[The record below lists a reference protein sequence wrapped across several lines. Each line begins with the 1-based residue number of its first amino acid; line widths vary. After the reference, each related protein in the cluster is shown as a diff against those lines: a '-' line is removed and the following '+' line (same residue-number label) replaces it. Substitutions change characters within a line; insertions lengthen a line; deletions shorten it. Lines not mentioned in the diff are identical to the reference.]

1 MKKSYFALYITKCQK
16 MYARI
21 TKTVTTTRPIDVQEV
36 LRFADEMVFAKTG
49 EHLDDMQKAIL
60 LGVWEGQKYSQIA
73 EASYC
78 SEGHIRNIASKLWK
92 LLSNILDEEVTQS
105 NLRSALERRQL
116 FIISENSGN
125 DFFIGNVNVCKDSQS
140 SEIPKT
146 RSPSTPTSD
155 TSQPQTRLD
164 LADAPHISSLS
175 DSPDGD
181 SSHARTSELATLEKS
196 IVQDKCNIAAILGIS
211 GIGKTALSLHLL
223 PKIQHNFEYVI
234 WRSLR
239 HSPPLETTLKNLLE
253 FLLNKPEIELPTS
266 IPDRLSLL
274 MEYLR
279 KNRCLIILDDVQT
292 ILGSGQ
298 LAGNYRPECE
308 NYSILFRQI
317 GETTHN
323 SCLIL
328 NSWEPP
334 REITALKGENSPVR
348 SLQLKGIGAAAAEIF
363 RQKSLLNPE
372 TWENLINAY
381 QGNPLWLK
389 IVATTIQEIFRGRVA
404 EFLKYDMLFLGEEL
418 AATLHP
424 QINRLSEL
432 EKQLISRLSREVN
445 PVSIE
450 QLLKDAELSP
460 SELFNA
466 LQSLGRRSLVE
477 IEEQENE
484 TLFSVCPV
492 VRQYVISNPVN

>member
-1 MKKSYFALYITKCQK
+1 MDVKK
-16 MYARI
+16 
-21 TKTVTTTRPIDVQEV
+21 V
-36 LRFADEMVFAKTG
+36 LKLADDMVFAKTG
-49 EHLDDMQKAIL
+49 EHLDDLQEAIL
-60 LGVWEGQKYSQIA
+60 AGVWEGQKYSQIA

-78 SEGHIRNIASKLWK
+78 SEGHVRNIASKLWK
-92 LLSNILDEEVTQS
+92 RLSNVLGEEVTQS
-105 NLRSALERRQL
+105 NLRSALERQQL
-116 FIISENSGN
+116 FIVSSNFGN
-125 DFFIGNVNVCKDSQS
+125 DFIHIGNVNVCTDTQSPEVPKD
-140 SEIPKT
+140 
-146 RSPSTPTSD
+146 RSASTPDIST
-155 TSQPQTRLD
+155 PQTRLD
-164 LADAPHISSLS
+164 LADAPHISLLC

-181 SSHARTSELATLEKS
+181 SFASRTSELATLEKS
-196 IVQDKCNIAAILGIS
+196 IVQENCNIAAILGIS
-211 GIGKTALSLHLL
+211 GIGKTALSLHLIRQ
-223 PKIQHNFEYVI
+223 IQHNFEYVI

-253 FLLNKPEIELPTS
+253 FLLNKPEIELPSS

-279 KNRCLIILDDVQT
+279 KNRYLIILDDVQA
-292 ILGSGQ
+292 ILSSGQ

-348 SLQLKGIGAAAAEIF
+348 TLQLKGIGTAATEIL

-372 TWENLINAY
+372 TWENLINTY
-381 QGNPLWLK
+381 RGNPLWLK

-432 EKQLISRLSREVN
+432 EKKLISQLSREAN

-460 SELFNA
+460 SELFNG

-477 IEEQENE
+477 TEEQENE
-484 TLFSVCPV
+484 MLFNLCPV
-492 VRQYVISNPVN
+492 VRQYVISNPVC

>member
-1 MKKSYFALYITKCQK
+1 MSDIIQSSSIFSIPMDA
-16 MYARI
+16 
-21 TKTVTTTRPIDVQEV
+21 QEV
-36 LRFADEMVFAKTG
+36 LRFADDLIFAKMG
-49 EHLDDMQKAIL
+49 EHLDDLQKAIL

-73 EASYC
+73 ETSYC
-78 SEGHIRNIASKLWK
+78 SEGHVRNIASKLWK
-92 LLSNILDEEVTQS
+92 RLSNVLDEEVTQS
-105 NLRSALERRQL
+105 NLRSTLERRQL
-116 FIISENSGN
+116 FIVSSNFGN
-125 DFFIGNVNVCKDSQS
+125 DFLHIGNVNVCTDSQS
-140 SEIPKT
+140 PEIPKT

-155 TSQPQTRLD
+155 TCQPQTRLD
-164 LADAPHISSLS
+164 LADAPHISSLC
-175 DSPDGD
+175 D
-181 SSHARTSELATLEKS
+181 RTSELATLEKW
-196 IVQDKCNIAAILGIS
+196 IVQEKCTLATISGLS
-211 GIGKTALSLHLL
+211 GIGKTALSLHLIQ
-223 PKIQHNFEYVI
+223 KIQHNFEYVI

-239 HSPPLETTLKNLLE
+239 HSPPLETILKNLLE
-253 FLLNKPEIELPTS
+253 FLLNQPEIELPSS

-292 ILGSGQ
+292 ILSSGQ

-348 SLQLKGIGAAAAEIF
+348 SLQLKGIGTAAAEIF

-372 TWENLINAY
+372 TWENLINTY
-381 QGNPLWLK
+381 RGNPLWLK
-389 IVATTIQEIFRGRVA
+389 IVANTIQEIFRGRVA
-404 EFLKYDMLFLGEEL
+404 DFLKYDRLFLGEEL
-418 AATLHP
+418 AATLYP

-432 EKQLISRLSREVN
+432 EKNLICRLSREAN
-445 PVSIE
+445 SVSIE
-450 QLLKDAELSP
+450 QLLQNADLSP
-460 SELFNA
+460 SELFNG
-466 LQSLGRRSLVE
+466 LQSLGRRSFVE

-484 TLFSVCPV
+484 TLFSVCHV
-492 VRQYVISNPVN
+492 VRQYVISNPVG

>member
-1 MKKSYFALYITKCQK
+1 MDVKK
-16 MYARI
+16 
-21 TKTVTTTRPIDVQEV
+21 V
-36 LRFADEMVFAKTG
+36 LKLADDMVFAKTG
-49 EHLDDMQKAIL
+49 EHLDDLQKAIL

-73 EASYC
+73 ETSYC

-92 LLSNILDEEVTQS
+92 RLSNVLGEEVTQS
-105 NLRSALERRQL
+105 NLRSALERQQL
-116 FIISENSGN
+116 FIVSSNFGN
-125 DFFIGNVNVCKDSQS
+125 DFLHIGNVNVCTDTQS
-140 SEIPKT
+140 PEIPKE

-155 TSQPQTRLD
+155 TSKPQTRVD

-175 DSPDGD
+175 D
-181 SSHARTSELATLEKS
+181 RTSELATLEKS
-196 IVQDKCNIAAILGIS
+196 IVQEKCNLAAILGIS
-211 GIGKTALSLHLL
+211 GIGKTALSLHLIQ
-223 PKIQHNFEYVI
+223 KIQHNFECVI

-279 KNRCLIILDDVQT
+279 KNRCLIILDDVQA

-298 LAGNYRPECE
+298 LAGNYRRDCE

-348 SLQLKGIGAAAAEIF
+348 TLQLKGICAAATEIF

-381 QGNPLWLK
+381 RGNPLWLK

-432 EKQLISRLSREVN
+432 EKKLISQLSREAN

-460 SELFNA
+460 SELFNG

-477 IEEQENE
+477 TEEQENE
-484 TLFSVCPV
+484 MLFNLCPV
-492 VRQYVISNPVN
+492 VRQYVISNPVC

>member
-1 MKKSYFALYITKCQK
+1 MN
-16 MYARI
+16 
-21 TKTVTTTRPIDVQEV
+21 VQEV
-36 LRFADEMVFAKTG
+36 LRFADDMVFAKTG
-49 EHLDDMQKAIL
+49 EHLEDLQKAIL
-60 LGVWEGQKYSQIA
+60 LGVWKGQKYSKIA
-73 EASYC
+73 EESHC
-78 SEGHIRNIASKLWK
+78 TEGHVRNVASELWQ
-92 LLSNILDEEVTQS
+92 LLSDVLGENVNKL
-105 NLRSALERRQL
+105 NFRSALERSQ
-116 FIISENSGN
+116 FAYFSNYGKNSLQ
-125 DFFIGNVNVCKDSQS
+125 IGNVNVCDNSLQAP
-140 SEIPKT
+140 EIPKT
-146 RSPSTPTSD
+146 RSPSTPTPD
-155 TSQPQTRLD
+155 TSKPQTRLD
-164 LADAPHISSLS
+164 LADAPHISSLC
-175 DSPDGD
+175 D
-181 SSHARTSELATLEKS
+181 RTSQLATLEKW
-196 IVQDKCNIAAILGIS
+196 IVQENCNIAAILGIS
-211 GIGKTALSLHLL
+211 GIGKTALSLHLI

-239 HSPPLETTLKNLLE
+239 HSPPLETTLKNLIQFIANQYPPNPPLPRGGE
-253 FLLNKPEIELPTS
+253 EGFLPTS

-279 KNRCLIILDDVQT
+279 KNRCLVILDDVQT
-292 ILGSGQ
+292 LLSSGQ
-298 LAGNYRPECE
+298 LAGNYRPDCE

-334 REITALKGENSPVR
+334 REITALKGEKSPVR
-348 SLQLKGIGAAAAEIF
+348 TLKLKGIGAAAAEIF
-363 RQKSLLNPE
+363 RQKSLLNSE
-372 TWENLINAY
+372 KWENLINTY
-381 QGNPLWLK
+381 RGNPLWLK

-418 AATLHP
+418 AANLHP

-432 EKQLISRLSREVN
+432 EKKLISQLSRKAN

-460 SELFNA
+460 SELFNG

-477 IEEQENE
+477 TEEQENE
-484 TLFSVCPV
+484 TLFNLCPV

>member
-1 MKKSYFALYITKCQK
+1 M
-16 MYARI
+16 
-21 TKTVTTTRPIDVQEV
+21 
-36 LRFADEMVFAKTG
+36 
-49 EHLDDMQKAIL
+49 
-60 LGVWEGQKYSQIA
+60 
-73 EASYC
+73 
-78 SEGHIRNIASKLWK
+78 
-92 LLSNILDEEVTQS
+92 
-105 NLRSALERRQL
+105 
-116 FIISENSGN
+116 
-125 DFFIGNVNVCKDSQS
+125 
-140 SEIPKT
+140 
-146 RSPSTPTSD
+146 
-155 TSQPQTRLD
+155 
-164 LADAPHISSLS
+164 S

-181 SSHARTSELATLEKS
+181 SSHARTSELATLEKW
-196 IVQDKCNIAAILGIS
+196 IVQENCNIAAISGLS
-211 GIGKTALSLHLL
+211 GIGKTALSLHLIQ
-223 PKIQHNFEYVI
+223 KIQHNFEYVI

-253 FLLNKPEIELPTS
+253 FLLNKPEIELPSS

-308 NYSILFRQI
+308 NYNILFRQI

-334 REITALKGENSPVR
+334 REITALKGDNSPVR
-348 SLQLKGIGAAAAEIF
+348 TLQLKGIGAAAAEIF

-432 EKQLISRLSREVN
+432 EKQLISRLSREAN

-450 QLLKDAELSP
+450 QLLKDADLSP

-477 IEEQENE
+477 TEEQENE

>member
-1 MKKSYFALYITKCQK
+1 LPKIWFSPKS
-16 MYARI
+16 
-21 TKTVTTTRPIDVQEV
+21 
-36 LRFADEMVFAKTG
+36 G
-49 EHLDDMQKAIL
+49 EHLDDLQEAIL
-60 LGVWEGQKYSQIA
+60 RGAWKGQRYSKIA
-73 EASYC
+73 EEPHC
-78 SEGHIRNIASKLWK
+78 TEGHVRNVASELWQV
-92 LLSNILDEEVTQS
+92 LSDVLGEELNKS
-105 NLRSALERRQL
+105 NFKTTLERCR
-116 FIISENSGN
+116 FSIISSKFAKDCTQIN
-125 DFFIGNVNVCKDSQS
+125 NVNVCGDTLQPPEVPKD
-140 SEIPKT
+140 

-181 SSHARTSELATLEKS
+181 SFASRTSELATLEKS
-196 IVQDKCNIAAILGIS
+196 IVQEKCNIAAILGIS
-211 GIGKTALSLHLL
+211 GIGKTALSLHLIQ
-223 PKIQHNFEYVI
+223 KIQHNFEYVI

-253 FLLNKPEIELPTS
+253 FLLNKPEIELPSS

-292 ILGSGQ
+292 ILSSGQ

-348 SLQLKGIGAAAAEIF
+348 TLQLKGIGAAATEIF

-372 TWENLINAY
+372 TWENLINTY

-432 EKQLISRLSREVN
+432 EKKLISRLSREVN

-460 SELFNA
+460 SELFNG

-477 IEEQENE
+477 TEEEENE
-484 TLFSVCPV
+484 TLFNLCPV
-492 VRQYVISNPVN
+492 VRQYLILNPVS

>member
-1 MKKSYFALYITKCQK
+1 M
-16 MYARI
+16 
-21 TKTVTTTRPIDVQEV
+21 DVQEV
-36 LRFADEMVFAKTG
+36 LRFADEMVFTKTG
-49 EHLDDMQKAIL
+49 EHLDDLQKAIL
-60 LGVWEGQKYSQIA
+60 LGVWKGQKHSTIA
-73 EASYC
+73 EESHRT
-78 SEGHIRNIASKLWK
+78 EGHVRNVASELWQI
-92 LLSNILDEEVTQS
+92 LSEVFDEEINKS
-105 NLRSALERRQL
+105 NLKTAMERWQVS
-116 FIISENSGN
+116 IVSSKIAK
-125 DFFIGNVNVCKDSQS
+125 DFVGICNVNVSTDSQS

-155 TSQPQTRLD
+155 ISKPQTRLD
-164 LADAPHISSLS
+164 LADAPHISLLC

-181 SSHARTSELATLEKS
+181 SFASRTSELATLEKW
-196 IVQDKCNIAAILGIS
+196 IVQEKCNLAAISGLS
-211 GIGKTALSLHLL
+211 GIGKTALSLHLIQ
-223 PKIQHNFEYVI
+223 KIQHNFEYVI

-239 HSPPLETTLKNLLE
+239 HCPPLETTLKNLLK
-253 FLLNKPEIELPTS
+253 FLLNQPEIELPTS

-292 ILGSGQ
+292 ILSSGQ

-308 NYSILFRQI
+308 NYSILFKQI

-348 SLQLKGIGAAAAEIF
+348 TLQLKGIGAAATEIF
-363 RQKSLLNPE
+363 RQKRLLNPE

-381 QGNPLWLK
+381 RGNPLWLK

-404 EFLKYDMLFLGEEL
+404 DFLKYDRLFLGEEL

-432 EKQLISRLSREVN
+432 EKKLISRLSREAN
-445 PVSIE
+445 SVSIE
-450 QLLKDAELSP
+450 QLLQDAELSP
-460 SELFNA
+460 SELFNG

-477 IEEQENE
+477 IEEMENE

-492 VRQYVISNPVN
+492 VRQYVLSNPVC

>member
-1 MKKSYFALYITKCQK
+1 M
-16 MYARI
+16 
-21 TKTVTTTRPIDVQEV
+21 DVKEV
-36 LRFADEMVFAKTG
+36 LRFADDLVFAKTG
-49 EHLDDMQKAIL
+49 EHLEDLQEAIL
-60 LGVWEGQKYSQIA
+60 RGVWEGQKYSQIA
-73 EASYC
+73 EASHC

-92 LLSNILDEEVTQS
+92 RLSNVLDEEVTQS
-105 NLRSALERRQL
+105 NLRSTLERRQV
-116 FIISENSGN
+116 FIVSQNFGN
-125 DFFIGNVNVCKDSQS
+125 DFVFCNVNVSTDSQS
-140 SEIPKT
+140 PEVPKE

-175 DSPDGD
+175 D
-181 SSHARTSELATLEKS
+181 RTSELATLEKW
-196 IVQDKCNIAAILGIS
+196 IVQEKCTLAAISGLS
-211 GIGKTALSLHLL
+211 GIGKTALSLHLI

-253 FLLNKPEIELPTS
+253 FLLNQPEIELPSS

-292 ILGSGQ
+292 ILSSGQ

-334 REITALKGENSPVR
+334 KEITALKGENSPVR
-348 SLQLKGIGAAAAEIF
+348 TLQLKGIGAAAAEIL

-381 QGNPLWLK
+381 RGNPLWLK

-432 EKQLISRLSREVN
+432 EKNLICRLSREAN
-445 PVSIE
+445 SVSIE
-450 QLLKDAELSP
+450 QLLQDADLSP
-460 SELFNA
+460 SDLFNG

-484 TLFSVCPV
+484 SLFNLCPV
-492 VRQYVISNPVN
+492 VRQYLISNPVN

>member
-1 MKKSYFALYITKCQK
+1 M
-16 MYARI
+16 
-21 TKTVTTTRPIDVQEV
+21 DVKEV
-36 LRFADEMVFAKTG
+36 LRFAEDMVFAKTG
-49 EHLDDMQKAIL
+49 EHLDDLQEAIL
-60 LGVWEGQKYSQIA
+60 RGAWKGQRYSKIA
-73 EASYC
+73 EESHC
-78 SEGHIRNIASKLWK
+78 TEGHVRNVASELWQV
-92 LLSNILDEEVTQS
+92 LSDILGEELNKS
-105 NLRSALERRQL
+105 NFKTTLERCR
-116 FIISENSGN
+116 FSIISSKFAKDCTQIN
-125 DFFIGNVNVCKDSQS
+125 NVNVCGDTLQPPEVPKD
-140 SEIPKT
+140 

-155 TSQPQTRLD
+155 TSKPQTRLD

-175 DSPDGD
+175 D
-181 SSHARTSELATLEKS
+181 RTSELATLEKW
-196 IVQDKCNIAAILGIS
+196 IVPEKCTLAAISGLS
-211 GIGKTALSLHLL
+211 GIGKTALSLHLI

-279 KNRCLIILDDVQT
+279 KNRCLIILEDVQT
-292 ILGSGQ
+292 ILSSGQ

-334 REITALKGENSPVR
+334 REITALKGEKSPVR
-348 SLQLKGIGAAAAEIF
+348 TLKLKGIGAAAAEIF

-381 QGNPLWLK
+381 RGNPLWLK

-432 EKQLISRLSREVN
+432 EKNLISRLSREAN
-445 PVSIE
+445 SVSIE
-450 QLLKDAELSP
+450 QLLQDADLSP
-460 SELFNA
+460 SDLFNG

-484 TLFSVCPV
+484 SLFNLCPV
-492 VRQYVISNPVN
+492 VRQYVISNPVC

>member
-1 MKKSYFALYITKCQK
+1 M
-16 MYARI
+16 
-21 TKTVTTTRPIDVQEV
+21 DVKEV
-36 LRFADEMVFAKTG
+36 LRFAEDLVFAKTG
-49 EHLDDMQKAIL
+49 EHLDDLQEAIL
-60 LGVWEGQKYSQIA
+60 RGAWKGQRYSKIA
-73 EASYC
+73 EESHC
-78 SEGHIRNIASKLWK
+78 TEGHVRNVASELWQV
-92 LLSNILDEEVTQS
+92 LSDVLGEELNKSNFKTTLERCRFSIISSNFAKDFGSINNINVCGDTLQPPEVT
-105 NLRSALERRQL
+105 
-116 FIISENSGN
+116 
-125 DFFIGNVNVCKDSQS
+125 
-140 SEIPKT
+140 KT
-146 RSPSTPTSD
+146 RSPSTPTSE
-155 TSQPQTRLD
+155 TSKPQTRLD
-164 LADAPHISSLS
+164 LADAPHISLLC
-175 DSPDGD
+175 D
-181 SSHARTSELATLEKS
+181 RTSELATLEKW
-196 IVQDKCNIAAILGIS
+196 IVQEKCTLAAISGLS
-211 GIGKTALSLHLL
+211 GIGKTALSLHLI
-223 PKIQHNFEYVI
+223 PQIQHNFESVI

-239 HSPPLETTLKNLLE
+239 HSPPLETTLKNILE

-266 IPDRLSLL
+266 ILERIFLL

-279 KNRCLIILDDVQT
+279 KNRCLIILDDVQS
-292 ILGSGQ
+292 ILSSGQ
-298 LAGNYRPECE
+298 LAGNYRTECE

-334 REITALKGENSPVR
+334 REITALKGENLPVR
-348 SLQLKGIGAAAAEIF
+348 TLQLKGIDAAAEIF

-372 TWENLINAY
+372 TWENLINTY

-404 EFLKYDMLFLGEEL
+404 EFLKYDRLFLGEEL

-432 EKQLISRLSREVN
+432 EKKLISQLSREAN
-445 PVSIE
+445 SVSIE
-450 QLLKDAELSP
+450 QLLQDADLSP
-460 SELFNA
+460 SDLFNG

>member
-1 MKKSYFALYITKCQK
+1 M
-16 MYARI
+16 
-21 TKTVTTTRPIDVQEV
+21 DVQEV

-49 EHLDDMQKAIL
+49 EHLDDLQKAIL

-73 EASYC
+73 ETSYC

-92 LLSNILDEEVTQS
+92 RLSNVLGEEVTQS

-116 FIISENSGN
+116 FIVSSNFGN
-125 DFFIGNVNVCKDSQS
+125 DFLHIGNVNVCTDTQS
-140 SEIPKT
+140 PEIPKE

-164 LADAPHISSLS
+164 LTDAPHISSLC

-196 IVQDKCNIAAILGIS
+196 IVQDKCNLAAILGLS
-211 GIGKTALSLHLL
+211 GIGKTALSLHLIH
-223 PKIQHNFEYVI
+223 KIQHNFEYVI

-292 ILGSGQ
+292 ILSSGQ

-348 SLQLKGIGAAAAEIF
+348 SLQLKGIGAAAGEIF

-432 EKQLISRLSREVN
+432 EKQLISRLSREAN

-450 QLLKDAELSP
+450 QLLKDADLSP
-460 SELFNA
+460 SELFNG

-477 IEEQENE
+477 TEEQENE

-492 VRQYVISNPVN
+492 VRQYLISNPVN

>member
-1 MKKSYFALYITKCQK
+1 M
-16 MYARI
+16 
-21 TKTVTTTRPIDVQEV
+21 DVKEV
-36 LRFADEMVFAKTG
+36 LRFAENLVFAKTG
-49 EHLDDMQKAIL
+49 EHLDDLQEAIL
-60 LGVWEGQKYSQIA
+60 RGAWKGQRYSKIA
-73 EASYC
+73 EESHC
-78 SEGHIRNIASKLWK
+78 TEGHVRNVASELWQV
-92 LLSNILDEEVTQS
+92 LSDVLGEELNKSHFKTT
-105 NLRSALERRQL
+105 LERCR
-116 FIISENSGN
+116 FSIVSSNFAK
-125 DFFIGNVNVCKDSQS
+125 DFGSINNINVCGDTLQPP
-140 SEIPKT
+140 EIPKD

-155 TSQPQTRLD
+155 PSQPQTRLD
-164 LADAPHISSLS
+164 LADAPHISSLC

-181 SSHARTSELATLEKS
+181 SFASRTSELATLEKW
-196 IVQDKCNIAAILGIS
+196 IVQEKCNLAAISGLS
-211 GIGKTALSLHLL
+211 GIGKTALSLHLIQ
-223 PKIQHNFEYVI
+223 KIQHNFEYVI

-239 HSPPLETTLKNLLE
+239 HSPPLETTLKNLLG

-292 ILGSGQ
+292 ILSSGQ

-348 SLQLKGIGAAAAEIF
+348 SLQLKGIGAAAAEIC

-372 TWENLINAY
+372 TWENLINTY
-381 QGNPLWLK
+381 RGNPLWLK

-432 EKQLISRLSREVN
+432 EKKLICRLSSEAN
-445 PVSIE
+445 SVSIE
-450 QLLKDAELSP
+450 QLLQDADLSP
-460 SELFNA
+460 SELFNG

-484 TLFSVCPV
+484 TLFSVCSV
-492 VRQYVISNPVN
+492 VRQYLISNPVN

>member
-1 MKKSYFALYITKCQK
+1 MSDFIIFAIKCQK
-16 MYARI
+16 KYDTI
-21 TKTVTTTRPIDVQEV
+21 TKIPTSRPMDVQEV
-36 LRFADEMVFAKTG
+36 LRFADEMVFTKTG
-49 EHLDDMQKAIL
+49 EHLDDLQKAIL
-60 LGVWEGQKYSQIA
+60 LGVWKNQKHSTIA
-73 EASYC
+73 EESHRT
-78 SEGHIRNIASKLWK
+78 EGHVRNVASELWQI
-92 LLSNILDEEVTQS
+92 LSEVFDEEINKS
-105 NLRSALERRQL
+105 NLKTAMERWQVS
-116 FIISENSGN
+116 IVSSKIAK
-125 DFFIGNVNVCKDSQS
+125 DFVGICNVNVTTDSQS
-140 SEIPKT
+140 PEILKT
-146 RSPSTPTSD
+146 RSPSTPTSN

-164 LADAPHISSLS
+164 LADAPHISLLS
-175 DSPDGD
+175 D
-181 SSHARTSELATLEKS
+181 RTSELATLEKW
-196 IVQDKCNIAAILGIS
+196 IVQEKCNLAAISGLS
-211 GIGKTALSLHLL
+211 GIGKSALSLHLIQ
-223 PKIQHNFEYVI
+223 KIQHNFEYVI

-253 FLLNKPEIELPTS
+253 FLLNKPEIELPRS

-292 ILGSGQ
+292 ILSSGQ

-328 NSWEPP
+328 NCWEPP
-334 REITALKGENSPVR
+334 REITALKGDNSPVR
-348 SLQLKGIGAAAAEIF
+348 SLQLKGIGTAAAEIF

-372 TWENLINAY
+372 TWENLINTY
-381 QGNPLWLK
+381 RGNPLWLK

-404 EFLKYDMLFLGEEL
+404 EFLKYDRLFLGEEL
-418 AATLHP
+418 AANLHP

-432 EKQLISRLSREVN
+432 EKKLICRLSREAN
-445 PVSIE
+445 SVSIE
-450 QLLKDAELSP
+450 QLLQDADFSP
-460 SELFNA
+460 SELFNG

-492 VRQYVISNPVN
+492 VRQYVLSNPVG

>member
-1 MKKSYFALYITKCQK
+1 M
-16 MYARI
+16 
-21 TKTVTTTRPIDVQEV
+21 DVQEV
-36 LRFADEMVFAKTG
+36 LKIADEIVFANTG
-49 EHLDDMQKAIL
+49 KHLDDLQYAIL
-60 LGVWEGQKYSQIA
+60 RGTWERQKYADIGKNYNCTEAYVKNVAAELWQI
-73 EASYC
+73 
-78 SEGHIRNIASKLWK
+78 
-92 LLSNILDEEVTQS
+92 LSDVLGEDLNKS
-105 NLRSALERRQL
+105 NFKATFERRQL
-116 FIISENSGN
+116 FIVSQNFGN
-125 DFFIGNVNVCKDSQS
+125 DFVIGNLNVCADNQS
-140 SEIPKT
+140 SEIPKS
-146 RSPSTPTSD
+146 RSPSAPTSD

-164 LADAPHISSLS
+164 LADAPHISSLC
-175 DSPDGD
+175 D
-181 SSHARTSELATLEKS
+181 RTSELATLEKW
-196 IVQDKCNIAAILGIS
+196 IVQEKCNLAAISGIS
-211 GIGKTALSLHLL
+211 GIGKTALSLHLI
-223 PKIQHNFEYVI
+223 PQIQHNFECVI

-239 HSPPLETTLKNLLE
+239 HSPPLETTLKNLLK
-253 FLLNKPEIELPTS
+253 FLLNKPEIELPSS

-292 ILGSGQ
+292 ILSSGQ

-334 REITALKGENSPVR
+334 REITALKGEKSPVR
-348 SLQLKGIGAAAAEIF
+348 SLQLKGIGAVAAEIF

-372 TWENLINAY
+372 TWENLINTY
-381 QGNPLWLK
+381 RGNPLWLK

-432 EKQLISRLSREVN
+432 EKKLICRLSREAN
-445 PVSIE
+445 SVSRE
-450 QLLKDAELSP
+450 QLLQDADLSP
-460 SELFNA
+460 SELFNG

-492 VRQYVISNPVN
+492 VRQYVLSNPVC

>member
-1 MKKSYFALYITKCQK
+1 MDA
-16 MYARI
+16 
-21 TKTVTTTRPIDVQEV
+21 QEV
-36 LRFADEMVFAKTG
+36 LRFADDLIFAKMG
-49 EHLDDMQKAIL
+49 EHLDDLQKAIL

-73 EASYC
+73 ETSYC
-78 SEGHIRNIASKLWK
+78 SEGHVRNIASKLWK
-92 LLSNILDEEVTQS
+92 RLSNVLDEEVTQS
-105 NLRSALERRQL
+105 NLRSTLERRQV
-116 FIISENSGN
+116 FIVSQNFGN
-125 DFFIGNVNVCKDSQS
+125 DFVFCNVNVSTDSQS
-140 SEIPKT
+140 PEVTKT
-146 RSPSTPTSD
+146 RSPSAPTSN

-164 LADAPHISSLS
+164 LADAPHISLLS
-175 DSPDGD
+175 D
-181 SSHARTSELATLEKS
+181 RTSELATLEKW
-196 IVQDKCNIAAILGIS
+196 IVQEKCTLATISGLS
-211 GIGKTALSLHLL
+211 GIGKTALSLHLI
-223 PKIQHNFEYVI
+223 PQIQHNFECVI

-239 HSPPLETTLKNLLE
+239 HSPPLETTLKNLLK
-253 FLLNKPEIELPTS
+253 FILNQPEIELPSS
-266 IPDRLSLL
+266 IPDRLSVL

-292 ILGSGQ
+292 ILSSGQ
-298 LAGNYRPECE
+298 LAGNYRPECQQ

-334 REITALKGENSPVR
+334 KEITALKGENSPVR
-348 SLQLKGIGAAAAEIF
+348 TLQLKGIGAAAAEIC
-363 RQKSLLNPE
+363 RQNSLLNPE

-381 QGNPLWLK
+381 RGNPLWLK

-404 EFLKYDMLFLGEEL
+404 EFLKYDRLFLGEEL

-432 EKQLISRLSREVN
+432 EKNLISRLSREAN
-445 PVSIE
+445 SVSIE
-450 QLLKDAELSP
+450 QLLQDADLSP
-460 SELFNA
+460 SDLFNG

-484 TLFSVCPV
+484 SLFNLCPV
-492 VRQYVISNPVN
+492 VRQYVISNPVC

>member
-1 MKKSYFALYITKCQK
+1 MSELVRDVRKCQK
-16 MYARI
+16 KSDKIR
-21 TKTVTTTRPIDVQEV
+21 KTPTPTRPMDVKEV
-36 LRFADEMVFAKTG
+36 LRFAEDLVFAKTG
-49 EHLDDMQKAIL
+49 EHLDDLQEAIL
-60 LGVWEGQKYSQIA
+60 RGAWKGQRYSKIA
-73 EASYC
+73 EESHC
-78 SEGHIRNIASKLWK
+78 TEGHVRNVASELWQV
-92 LLSNILDEEVTQS
+92 LSDVLGEELNKS
-105 NLRSALERRQL
+105 NFKTTLERCR
-116 FIISENSGN
+116 FSIISSKFAKDCTQIN
-125 DFFIGNVNVCKDSQS
+125 NVNVCGDTLQPPEVQKA
-140 SEIPKT
+140 

-155 TSQPQTRLD
+155 TSKTQTRLD

-175 DSPDGD
+175 D
-181 SSHARTSELATLEKS
+181 RTSELATLEKW
-196 IVQDKCNIAAILGIS
+196 IVQEKCTLATISGLS
-211 GIGKTALSLHLL
+211 GIGKTALSLHLI
-223 PKIQHNFEYVI
+223 PKIQHNFECVI

-239 HSPPLETTLKNLLE
+239 HSPPLETTLKKLLE
-253 FLLNKPEIELPTS
+253 FLLNQPEIELPSS

-274 MEYLR
+274 MEFLR

-292 ILGSGQ
+292 ILSSGQ

-334 REITALKGENSPVR
+334 KEITALKGENSPVR
-348 SLQLKGIGAAAAEIF
+348 TLQLKGIGVAATEIL

-381 QGNPLWLK
+381 RGNPLWLK

-432 EKQLISRLSREVN
+432 EKNLISRLSREAN
-445 PVSIE
+445 SVSIE
-450 QLLKDAELSP
+450 QLLQDADLSP
-460 SELFNA
+460 SDLFNG

-484 TLFSVCPV
+484 SLFNLCPV
-492 VRQYVISNPVN
+492 VRQYVISNPVC

>member
-1 MKKSYFALYITKCQK
+1 MSDIIQSSSIFSIPMDA
-16 MYARI
+16 
-21 TKTVTTTRPIDVQEV
+21 QEV
-36 LRFADEMVFAKTG
+36 LRFADDLIFAKMG
-49 EHLDDMQKAIL
+49 EHLDDLQKAIL

-73 EASYC
+73 ETSYC
-78 SEGHIRNIASKLWK
+78 SEGHVRNIASKLWK
-92 LLSNILDEEVTQS
+92 RLSNVLDEEVTQS
-105 NLRSALERRQL
+105 NLRSTLERRQL
-116 FIISENSGN
+116 FIVSSNFGN
-125 DFFIGNVNVCKDSQS
+125 DFLHIGNVNVCTDSQS
-140 SEIPKT
+140 PEIPKT

-155 TSQPQTRLD
+155 TCQPQTRLD
-164 LADAPHISSLS
+164 LADAPHISSLC
-175 DSPDGD
+175 D
-181 SSHARTSELATLEKS
+181 RTSELATLEKW
-196 IVQDKCNIAAILGIS
+196 IVQEKCTLATISGLS
-211 GIGKTALSLHLL
+211 GIGKTALSLHLIQ
-223 PKIQHNFEYVI
+223 KIQHNFEYVI

-239 HSPPLETTLKNLLE
+239 HSPPLETILKNLLE
-253 FLLNKPEIELPTS
+253 FLLNQPEIELPSS

-279 KNRCLIILDDVQT
+279 KNRCLVILDDVQT
-292 ILGSGQ
+292 ILSSGQ

-308 NYSILFRQI
+308 NYSIFFRQI

-323 SCLIL
+323 SCLII

-348 SLQLKGIGAAAAEIF
+348 SLQLKGIGTAAAEIF

-372 TWENLINAY
+372 TWENLINTY
-381 QGNPLWLK
+381 RGNPLWLK

-432 EKQLISRLSREVN
+432 EKNLISRLSREAN
-445 PVSIE
+445 SVSIE
-450 QLLKDAELSP
+450 QLLQDADLSP
-460 SELFNA
+460 SELFNG

-484 TLFSVCPV
+484 ALFSVCPV
-492 VRQYVISNPVN
+492 VRQYVISNPVC

>member
-1 MKKSYFALYITKCQK
+1 M
-16 MYARI
+16 
-21 TKTVTTTRPIDVQEV
+21 DVQEV
-36 LRFADEMVFAKTG
+36 LRFADEMVFTKTG
-49 EHLDDMQKAIL
+49 EHLDDLQKAIL
-60 LGVWEGQKYSQIA
+60 LGVWKNQKHSTIA
-73 EASYC
+73 EESHRT
-78 SEGHIRNIASKLWK
+78 EGHVRNVASELWQI
-92 LLSNILDEEVTQS
+92 LSEVFDEEINKS
-105 NLRSALERRQL
+105 NLKTAMERWQVS
-116 FIISENSGN
+116 IVSSKIAK
-125 DFFIGNVNVCKDSQS
+125 DFVGICNVNVTTDSQS
-140 SEIPKT
+140 PEILKT

-181 SSHARTSELATLEKS
+181 SFASRTSELATLEKW
-196 IVQDKCNIAAILGIS
+196 IVQQKCTLATISGLS
-211 GIGKTALSLHLL
+211 GIGKTALSLHLIQ
-223 PKIQHNFEYVI
+223 KIQHNFEYVI

-239 HSPPLETTLKNLLE
+239 HSPPLETTLKNILE
-253 FLLNKPEIELPTS
+253 FLLNKPEIELPSS

-292 ILGSGQ
+292 ILSSGQ

-334 REITALKGENSPVR
+334 REITALKGEKSPVR
-348 SLQLKGIGAAAAEIF
+348 SLQVKGIGAAAAEIF

-372 TWENLINAY
+372 TWENLINTY
-381 QGNPLWLK
+381 RGNPLWLK

-404 EFLKYDMLFLGEEL
+404 EFLKYDRIFLGEEL

-432 EKQLISRLSREVN
+432 EKKLICRLSREAN
-445 PVSIE
+445 SVSIE
-450 QLLKDAELSP
+450 QLLQDADLSP
-460 SELFNA
+460 SDLFDG

-492 VRQYVISNPVN
+492 VRQYVLSNPVG

>member
-1 MKKSYFALYITKCQK
+1 MSDIIQSSSIFSIPMDA
-16 MYARI
+16 
-21 TKTVTTTRPIDVQEV
+21 QEV
-36 LRFADEMVFAKTG
+36 LRFADDLIFAKMG
-49 EHLDDMQKAIL
+49 EHLDDLQKAIL

-73 EASYC
+73 ETSYC
-78 SEGHIRNIASKLWK
+78 SEGHVRNIASKLWK
-92 LLSNILDEEVTQS
+92 RLSNVLDEEVTQS
-105 NLRSALERRQL
+105 NLRSTLERRQL
-116 FIISENSGN
+116 FIVSSNFGN
-125 DFFIGNVNVCKDSQS
+125 DFLHIGNVNVCTDSQS
-140 SEIPKT
+140 PEIPKT

-155 TSQPQTRLD
+155 TCQPQTRLD
-164 LADAPHISSLS
+164 LADAPHISSLC
-175 DSPDGD
+175 D
-181 SSHARTSELATLEKS
+181 RTSELATLEKW
-196 IVQDKCNIAAILGIS
+196 IVQEKCTLATISGLS
-211 GIGKTALSLHLL
+211 GIGKTALSLHLIQ
-223 PKIQHNFEYVI
+223 KSQHNFEYVI

-239 HSPPLETTLKNLLE
+239 HTPPLETTLKNLLE
-253 FLLNKPEIELPTS
+253 FLLNQPEIELPSS

-292 ILGSGQ
+292 ILSSGQ

-328 NSWEPP
+328 NSWEHPK
-334 REITALKGENSPVR
+334 EITALKGENSPVR
-348 SLQLKGIGAAAAEIF
+348 SLQLKGIGAAAAEIC

-372 TWENLINAY
+372 TWENLINSY
-381 QGNPLWLK
+381 RGNPLWLK
-389 IVATTIQEIFRGRVA
+389 IVATTIQEIFRGRVK

-432 EKQLISRLSREVN
+432 EKNLICRLSREAN
-445 PVSIE
+445 SVSIE
-450 QLLKDAELSP
+450 QLLQDADLSP
-460 SELFNA
+460 SDLFNG

-492 VRQYVISNPVN
+492 VRQYVISNPVC

>member
-1 MKKSYFALYITKCQK
+1 M
-16 MYARI
+16 
-21 TKTVTTTRPIDVQEV
+21 DVQEV

-49 EHLDDMQKAIL
+49 EHLDDLQKAIL

-73 EASYC
+73 ETSYC

-92 LLSNILDEEVTQS
+92 RLSNVLDEEVTQS
-105 NLRSALERRQL
+105 NLRSAIERRQL

-140 SEIPKT
+140 PEVPKD
-146 RSPSTPTSD
+146 RSPSTPTSN
-155 TSQPQTRLD
+155 TSKPQTRLD

-175 DSPDGD
+175 D
-181 SSHARTSELATLEKS
+181 RTSELATLEKW
-196 IVQDKCNIAAILGIS
+196 IVQEKCNLAAILGIS
-211 GIGKTALSLHLL
+211 GLGKTALSLHLIQ
-223 PKIQHNFEYVI
+223 KIQHNFECVI
-234 WRSLR
+234 WRSLG
-239 HSPPLETTLKNLLE
+239 HSPPLETTLKNLIQFIANQYPPNPPLARGGE
-253 FLLNKPEIELPTS
+253 EGFLPTS
-266 IPDRLSLL
+266 IPERLSLL

-279 KNRCLIILDDVQT
+279 KNRCLIILDDVQA

-334 REITALKGENSPVR
+334 REIIALKGENSPVR
-348 SLQLKGIGAAAAEIF
+348 TLQLKGICAATTEIF
-363 RQKSLLNPE
+363 RQKRLLNPE
-372 TWENLINAY
+372 TWENLINTY
-381 QGNPLWLK
+381 RGNPLWLK
-389 IVATTIQEIFRGRVA
+389 IVAATIQEIFRGRVA

-432 EKQLISRLSREVN
+432 EKKLISHLSLEAN
-445 PVSIE
+445 PVSLE
-450 QLLKDAELSP
+450 QLLKNAELSP
-460 SELFNA
+460 SELFDG

-477 IEEQENE
+477 TEEQENE
-484 TLFSVCPV
+484 TLFNLCPV
-492 VRQYVISNPVN
+492 VRQYVISNPVC

>member
-1 MKKSYFALYITKCQK
+1 MSELVRDVRKCQK
-16 MYARI
+16 KSDKIR
-21 TKTVTTTRPIDVQEV
+21 KTPTPTRPMDVKEV
-36 LRFADEMVFAKTG
+36 LRFAEDMVFSQTG
-49 EHLDDMQKAIL
+49 EHLDDLQKAIL
-60 LGVWEGQKYSQIA
+60 LGVWKGQRYSKIA
-73 EASYC
+73 EESHC
-78 SEGHIRNIASKLWK
+78 TEGHVRNVASELWQ
-92 LLSNILDEEVTQS
+92 LLSDVLGENVNKL
-105 NLRSALERRQL
+105 NFRSALERSQFAYFSNYGKDSL
-116 FIISENSGN
+116 Q
-125 DFFIGNVNVCKDSQS
+125 IGNVNVCDNSLQPP
-140 SEIPKT
+140 EIPKS
-146 RSPSTPTSD
+146 RSPSTPTSN

-175 DSPDGD
+175 D
-181 SSHARTSELATLEKS
+181 RTSELATLEKW
-196 IVQDKCNIAAILGIS
+196 IVQEKCTLAAIYGLS
-211 GIGKTALSLHLL
+211 GIGKTALSLHLIQ
-223 PKIQHNFEYVI
+223 KIQHNFEYVI

-239 HSPPLETTLKNLLE
+239 HSPPLEITLKNLLE
-253 FLLNKPEIELPTS
+253 FLLNKAEIELPSS

-292 ILGSGQ
+292 ILSSGQ

-334 REITALKGENSPVR
+334 KEITALKGENSPVR
-348 SLQLKGIGAAAAEIF
+348 TLQLKGIGVAATEIL

-372 TWENLINAY
+372 TWENLINTY
-381 QGNPLWLK
+381 RGNPLWLK

-404 EFLKYDMLFLGEEL
+404 EFLKYDILFLGEEL

-432 EKQLISRLSREVN
+432 EKNLISRLSREAN
-445 PVSIE
+445 SVSIE
-450 QLLKDAELSP
+450 QLLQDADLSP
-460 SELFNA
+460 SELFNG

-484 TLFSVCPV
+484 SLFNLCPV
-492 VRQYVISNPVN
+492 VRQYLISNPVC